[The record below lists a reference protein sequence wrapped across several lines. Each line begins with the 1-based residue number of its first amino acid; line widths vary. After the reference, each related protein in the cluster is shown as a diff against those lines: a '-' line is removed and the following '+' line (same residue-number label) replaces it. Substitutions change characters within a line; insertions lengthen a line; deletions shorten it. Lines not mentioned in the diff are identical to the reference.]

1 VSEWFLL
8 NAKRTFLTYIMSRV
22 KCFDDM
28 MWMWMWMWMLHFNS
42 ATSLKNSSTSCAKSA
57 YHH

>member
-28 MWMWMWMWMLHFNS
+28 MWMWMLHFNS
-42 ATSLKNSSTSCAKSA
+42 ATSLKNSSTSCANSA